1 MKRWLGVL
9 AIALLLS
16 GCSKA
21 APPNNDDEI
30 PSPAPDEPVF
40 SAAVLYDEQNPIEDL
55 TGSAVM
61 AYLPEDG
68 ECAWVKQMG
77 KNLLLFAKDRMT
89 LYRGDRLTEIATT
102 QIPDLPM
109 PDSGML
115 QVKDDGIAYYD
126 AQTKRI
132 VFLNTFFREVGA
144 FGLPEEVTGS
154 VYLTPDW
161 TRLYYCTEAGVH
173 ALDLGTGVSRL
184 LMAQNAQWQGIC
196 GGFLNGAVL
205 RCVLTQE
212 DGAERTMIISAET
225 GTVLAEGDYLTNL
238 IGNGD
243 CYYLKVEKDHV
254 FGVLEEQPLNLKPAG
269 KGSFYPIPDGR
280 AAIQLTKQ
288 EDGCRLDYYDIETGK
303 RTASQTLPG
312 ITSVDSA
319 FFADGM
325 VWITS
330 GGKLYRWD
338 TAKSATEDEKTYTV
352 PRYFYDNPDEAG
364 LAAIGQQIEKMEE
377 RFGVEIL
384 YWNEVEGLAPWDYSF
399 AAEYLTEPYTG
410 CLSKLEKAMEML
422 PEGFFQKA
430 AQWTNS
436 GKLNVLLVRGI
447 YGGVETDKYTP
458 APGIQFN
465 ANGDTY
471 IALAVAEGLD
481 AWFYHEMGHL
491 IDNRV
496 LSTTNAYSQW
506 SSLNPW
512 DFKYDNDYT
521 KNQDRTDTKYLEG
534 EKRHFVD
541 FYSMSFALEDRSRIF
556 EYACLPGNEEVFASK
571 AMQKKLKCVCNGIR
585 QAFDLD
591 GETYPWEQYLQ
602 T

>member
-1 MKRWLGVL
+1 MKRWLGML
-9 AIALLLS
+9 AIALLFS

-21 APPNNDDEI
+21 SPPNNDEGI
-30 PSPAPDEPVF
+30 PPPSPQDPGLPAI
-40 SAAVLYDEQNPIEDL
+40 VLYDEQNPIVHL
-55 TGSAVM
+55 TGGAVM

-68 ECAWVKQMG
+68 ECACVRQMG
-77 KNLLLFAKDRMT
+77 KNILLFAKDRMT
-89 LYRGDRLTEIATT
+89 LYRGERLTEIAAV
-102 QIPDLPM
+102 QIPGLPM

-115 QVKDDGIAYYD
+115 QIKDDGIAYYD

-132 VFLNTFFREVGA
+132 VFLNAFFREVGA
-144 FGLPEEVTGS
+144 FSLPDEIAGG

-161 TRLYYCTEAGVH
+161 RQLYYCTEAGIHV
-173 ALDLGTGVSRL
+173 LDLDTGVSRR
-184 LMAQNAQWQGIC
+184 LMAQSAQWQGVK

-205 RCVLTQE
+205 RCAITQE
-212 DGAERTMIISAET
+212 DGTERTIIISAET
-225 GTVLAEGDYLTNL
+225 GTILAEGDYLTNL

-243 CYYLKVEKDHV
+243 CYYLQVEKDHV
-254 FGVLEEQPLNLKPAG
+254 FGILEEQPVNLQPAG
-269 KGSFYPIPDGR
+269 KGSVYPIPDGR
-280 AAIQLTKQ
+280 SMIQMTKL
-288 EDGCRLDYYDIETGK
+288 EDGCQLDYYDIETGK
-303 RTASQTLPG
+303 RTASQALPG
-312 ITSVDSA
+312 ITSLDSVFCA
-319 FFADGM
+319 GGM
-325 VWITS
+325 VWFIS
-330 GGKLYRWD
+330 GDALYRWD
-338 TAKSATEDEKTYTV
+338 ITKSAAEDENVYTA
-352 PRYFYDNPDEAG
+352 PRYFNDNPDEAG
-364 LAAIGQQIEKMEE
+364 LATIGQQIEKMEE

-384 YWNEVEGLAPWDYSF
+384 YWKEVEGLAPWDYSF
-399 AAEYLTEPYTG
+399 TAEYLTEPYIVH
-410 CLSKLEKAMEML
+410 LSKLEAAMAKL
-422 PEGFFQKA
+422 PEGFFQKT

-436 GKLNVLLVRGI
+436 GKLNILLLRGI
-447 YGGVETDKYTP
+447 YGGVETEKYTP

-465 ANGDTY
+465 TNGEAY

-481 AWFYHEMGHL
+481 TWFYHEMGHL

-556 EYACLPGNEEVFASK
+556 EYACMPGNEEVFASK
-571 AMQKKLKCVCNGIR
+571 AMQKKLKCVCTGIR

-591 GETYPWEQYLQ
+591 GETYPWEQYLH